1 MRYRFFLVIL
11 LILIIGSTFIYV
23 DCNLESEEMKE
34 DAMLI

>member
-23 DCNLESEEMKE
+23 DSNLESEEMKE